1 MMSVLRRRMTIIFII
16 VIIFFVLYIFLG
28 WGMNIMGNGNQNV
41 REDVVGEVAGVKIST
56 DYYRN
61 QVIEMRNNYMK
72 GNNVTTVSDD
82 AQEMI
87 EEQAFDKIVNDI
99 VFSQIE
105 KKYGYFTTND
115 EVIEV
120 LKSVPP
126 DYIRNDE
133 RFWEN
138 GKFNMNLYTQVIS
151 DPNNKMLV
159 QEYYNQLSEQIPR
172 VKLQYDVMS
181 GIKVSKDE
189 LMRRIK
195 LAESKFNAEIV
206 VVPNT
211 VEENALT
218 VTDEEAQKYYDENKA
233 EFYNDESAEITI
245 VRMKKEPSTQD
256 ILLAKENIDGL
267 RNDIISGNMDFE
279 TCAKMYSE
287 DPGSAQNNGELGFIK
302 KGQTVAEF
310 DSAAFSLKKG
320 ELSPPVKTTFGWHII
335 RCEDKTKDSVK
346 VSHIL
351 IRTKASYETVEG
363 FVNRMENFRKMAAE
377 KGLEESAQAEGF
389 EVINT
394 RPFKPSSGYIF
405 ELGGPA
411 QRVCAFVMNSKKG
424 ALSNVIEEGDY
435 LILARIDAK
444 TDAGI
449 KPFDE
454 IKGIV
459 KNKLMLKKK
468 KLLSTGV
475 LASAVDNIKS
485 ENMSLKRYADA
496 NGYTYKKTGLVS
508 ADENLGVAYPS
519 RLVGAVMAAENN
531 KVYFVTG
538 ENEGYIFKVTERQ
551 DVDAANINN
560 IVDKYHQM
568 LINEKQRTILAD
580 WGTYIMEKYKVK
592 DLRY

>member
-363 FVNRMENFRKMAAE
+363 FVNRMENFRKMAVE
-377 KGLEESAQAEGF
+377 NGLEESAQAEGF
-389 EVINT
+389 EVIST

-444 TDAGI
+444 ADAGI
-449 KPFDE
+449 KPFND

-485 ENMSLKRYADA
+485 QNMSLKRYADA

-508 ADENLGVAYPS
+508 ADDNLGITYAS